1 MISDTDLISIIK
13 HDTKTSQDDLEE
25 EQIENHNIISENIVE
40 SVNIEN
46 KHLSITKA
54 KSLNLL
60 NSIFENDK
68 CIERSLS
75 EPKKIKRLNI
85 KLRNS

>member
-13 HDTKTSQDDLEE
+13 HDIKTSQDDLEE
-25 EQIENHNIISENIVE
+25 EQIENHNVIPENI
-40 SVNIEN
+40 VNIEN

-54 KSLNLL
+54 KSLNIL